1 MEIEEQTMSQLLLQ
15 IVQFDLFSWS
25 LELEHPKWPL
35 PWPKTST
42 EWLQRWRGSSR
53 AEAGC
58 STGLFWSNPY
68 WRGLAGR
75 SSKPERASETPS
87 LVGCELPPDPVVYFL
102 STLGQSINP
111 FNFSKI
117 FFCLPRYAYMAW
129 PGCGYGLQVSQQ
141 SRELVPTIQSNLNIH
156 FIRTISSIN

>member
-87 LVGCELPPDPVVYFL
+87 LVGCELPPEPVVYFL
-102 STLGQSINP
+102 STLGQSINS

-117 FFCLPRYAYMAW
+117 FFCLPRCEDMLIW
-129 PGCGYGLQVSQQ
+129 PGLDVDMASK
-141 SRELVPTIQSNLNIH
+141 SRSRVASKFPLSSPT
-156 FIRTISSIN
+156 